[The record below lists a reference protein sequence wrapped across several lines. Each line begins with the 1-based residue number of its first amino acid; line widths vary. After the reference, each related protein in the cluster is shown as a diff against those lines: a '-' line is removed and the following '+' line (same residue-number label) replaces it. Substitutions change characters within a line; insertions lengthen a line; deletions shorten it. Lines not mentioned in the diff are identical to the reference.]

1 MGFADITM
9 ILQTVLADSSGKL
22 KHCGH
27 MVQLHWG
34 SSIPLMIDRLI
45 QIPVPSNWCID
56 PYDLPKQPPTRN
68 WDFSWPITVW
78 TDIPCREKKTVRR
91 FEENLSFPTPR
102 SVPPDPKSWHFEGHL
117 IGHDSD
123 DSVIGSVFHHVFH
136 HQTKCQVSLLGEG
149 FPDSQTTST
158 YRYRFYWLTS
168 WICSLILIKRPWKLP
183 FRRSAPLW
191 GEAGWF
197 RQTKYLMVKH
207 GWSCCQ
213 PKQWHCYRKPLK
225 ITMKL
230 YGLIPP
236 KWLIW
241 WPL

>member
-78 TDIPCREKKTVRR
+78 TDIPCREKKNSPEIRRKSEFPHTKVRSSGSKIMTFWRAPYRSRLGRLSDWKCVSSCFSSPNKMSGKSFGGRISR
-91 FEENLSFPTPR
+91 FTN
-102 SVPPDPKSWHFEGHL
+102 
-117 IGHDSD
+117 
-123 DSVIGSVFHHVFH
+123 
-136 HQTKCQVSLLGEG
+136 
-149 FPDSQTTST
+149 
-158 YRYRFYWLTS
+158 Y
-168 WICSLILIKRPWKLP
+168 
-183 FRRSAPLW
+183 
-191 GEAGWF
+191 
-197 RQTKYLMVKH
+197 
-207 GWSCCQ
+207 
-213 PKQWHCYRKPLK
+213 
-225 ITMKL
+225 
-230 YGLIPP
+230 
-236 KWLIW
+236 
-241 WPL
+241 